1 MLLSRADRLKLQRD
15 LDEAARAIDN
25 GHVAWERGAFGPE
38 NIVGI
43 IQAQT
48 TIANRIAEFED
59 RRAPHLCTDAM
70 RAYEQMAADLL
81 EGIAALNAP
90 DRQEDSVRGPTGG
103 WIMSRRFLLHNR
115 QHEHAVVC
123 NNPAVCR
130 RELDQWE
137 GEIRAAAP
145 LMSDAA

>member
-1 MLLSRADRLKLQRD
+1 MLPRAARQALQRE
-15 LDEAARAIDN
+15 LDEAACAIDN
-25 GHVAWERGAFGPE
+25 GHLAWQRGAFGPE
-38 NIVGI
+38 NIAGI
-43 IQAQT
+43 IKAQT
-48 TIANRIAEFED
+48 TLANRIAEFED
-59 RRAPHLCTDAM
+59 KREPKLCTDSM

-90 DRQEDSVRGPTGG
+90 DRIEDSVRSPTGS
-103 WIMSRRFLLHNR
+103 WIMSRRFLLDNR

-137 GEIRAAAP
+137 AAVRAAAP
-145 LMSDAA
+145 LMRDAA

>member
-25 GHVAWERGAFGPE
+25 GHLAWERGCFGSE
-38 NIVGI
+38 NITGI
-43 IQAQT
+43 IKAQT

-59 RRAPHLCTDAM
+59 RREPKLCTETM

-90 DRQEDSVRGPTGG
+90 DRREESVRSPTGST
-103 WIMSRRFLLHNR
+103 IMSRRFVHDNR

-137 GEIRAAAP
+137 GEIRAAAT
-145 LMSDAA
+145 LMRDAA